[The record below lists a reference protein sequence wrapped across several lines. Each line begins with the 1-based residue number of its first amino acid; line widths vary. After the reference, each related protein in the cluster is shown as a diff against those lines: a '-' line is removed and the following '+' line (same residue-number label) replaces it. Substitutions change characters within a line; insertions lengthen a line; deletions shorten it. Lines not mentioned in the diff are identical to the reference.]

1 MSTALPSTSGR
12 AWADPSSSGIDELIR
27 QSRSVGW
34 RPALEAL
41 RPTQP
46 FFVKRMEQLS
56 LANWHVLIGNP
67 TRRRS
72 LDIGCGFGSLVLG
85 MQDAYDASFGVEFL
99 PERVA
104 YGSLRAEQ
112 DRRACRF
119 LRGSGLTLPLRSGRF
134 DLVTLNGVLEWAG
147 LYADGAPEANQQQML
162 GEAKRVLAPGGCVAV
177 AIENRYALESL
188 VGLPDTHT
196 GLLWVTAMPRALA
209 NVVSQIRKREP
220 YRTYLYSL
228 GGYRRLFQR
237 AGFPAVRVLDLV
249 SSYNDYDF
257 VVDPSDTATYR
268 FLLGRGL
275 VRPFVRMA
283 GRARRA
289 LARMAP
295 ALLGQLSYAYL
306 VLAGETA
313 TTLLDGD
320 SPLWPA
326 VGASPGLP
334 GRHRFAIKG
343 ERPGELAIAAHDG
356 NRLTGLVELS
366 AARTGFATR
375 EPIFPSRL
383 VAAFAPGLTPGAA
396 GIHAGLA
403 WRTWIQA

>member
-1 MSTALPSTSGR
+1 MSTTLPSASGR

-34 RPALEAL
+34 RQALEAL

-56 LANWHVLIGNP
+56 LANWHVLTGSP
-67 TRRRS
+67 VRRRS

-85 MQDAYDASFGVEFL
+85 MQDAYDASFGVELL
-99 PERVA
+99 PERVTYA
-104 YGSLRAEQ
+104 SLRAEQ
-112 DRRACRF
+112 DQRACRF
-119 LRGSGLTLPLRSGRF
+119 IRGSGLTLPFDNGSF

-147 LYADGAPEANQQQML
+147 LYAAGAPDANQRQML
-162 GEAKRVLAPGGCVAV
+162 GEARRVLTPSGRLAV

-188 VGLPDTHT
+188 LGLPDTHT
-196 GLLWVTAMPRALA
+196 GLLWVTAMPRGLA
-209 NVVSQIRKREP
+209 NLVSQVRKREP

-228 GGYRRLFQR
+228 SGYRRLFQQ

-257 VVDPSDTATYR
+257 VVDPGDRATYR

-275 VRPFVRMA
+275 VRPFVRLA
-283 GRARRA
+283 GRARSA
-289 LARMAP
+289 LVRMAP
-295 ALLGQLSYAYL
+295 ALIGQLSYAYL

-313 TTLLDGD
+313 ETLLDPD
-320 SPLWPA
+320 SAIWPV

-334 GRHRFAIKG
+334 GRYRFGIKG
-343 ERPGELAIAAHDG
+343 ERPGELAIASHDG
-356 NRLTGLVELS
+356 KNVTGLVELS
-366 AARTGFATR
+366 AARAGFASS
-375 EPIFPSRL
+375 EPVFAARL
-383 VAAFAPGLTPGAA
+383 AAAFAPGLKPGAE
-396 GIHAGLA
+396 GIHAGLS
-403 WRTWIQA
+403 WRTWIVA